1 MRGRTNAVSST
12 AEYVNGQIAV
22 SPDMGQYLFAF
33 DTDSGAMV
41 EKFGIDG
48 ATAHDPVDYKI
59 PRNSLAFSYISGP
72 LNGGPISAA
81 GIELIYRYDIS
92 GNRLVAVY
100 RITGDFSITNLYSLE

>member
-12 AEYVNGQIAV
+12 AEYVNGQITV
-22 SPDMGQYLFAF
+22 PSGMGKYLFAF

-59 PRNSLAFSYISGP
+59 PRNSLAFSYINGP
-72 LNGGPISAA
+72 SNGEPISAA

-92 GNRLVAVY
+92 NNSLVAVY
-100 RITGDFSITNLYSLE
+100 RITGDFSITQLYSSE